1 MLRTSSKHL
10 LITATLNKLKK
21 NTTCFTS
28 VTTSYIF
35 QHVDLNSLSLSM
47 TALPPSHTVNSVAP
61 AVNSSGN
68 CPLLA
73 LMDYYLFS
81 LWKKHSLWCDK
92 LPVHM
97 WPLLQV
103 HISTSERPVVA
114 GHPPQRQRQSLEPGC
129 GQRPQHH
136 AWYVSLWVVV
146 VEREKGPS
154 HPAPNLQLH

>member
-35 QHVDLNSLSLSM
+35 QHVDLNSLSLSV
-47 TALPPSHTVNSVAP
+47 TALPPSHSHFCCSCCKLFWLLP
-61 AVNSSGN
+61 SSG
-68 CPLLA
+68 PDRLLPV
-73 LMDYYLFS
+73 FS
-81 LWKKHSLWCDK
+81 MEKHSLWCAK
-92 LPVHM
+92 LSVHM

-114 GHPPQRQRQSLEPGC
+114 GHPPQCQRQSLEPGC

-136 AWYVSLWVVV
+136 TWYVSLWVVV
-146 VEREKGPS
+146 EREKGP
-154 HPAPNLQLH
+154 NLQLH